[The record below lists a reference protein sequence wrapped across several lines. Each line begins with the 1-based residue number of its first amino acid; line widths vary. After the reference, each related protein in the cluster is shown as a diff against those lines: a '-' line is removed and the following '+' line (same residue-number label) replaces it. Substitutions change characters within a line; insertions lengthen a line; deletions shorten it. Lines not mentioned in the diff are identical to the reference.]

1 MINKHGRKM
10 RKTGYTIE
18 FAPLAPEAAACATK
32 NRITTRHYM
41 STCHI
46 SVPFT
51 LSSYVEGM
59 LSKTWGLKRSSVDEW
74 ADVLSAEGA
83 AL

>member
-1 MINKHGRKM
+1 MG
-10 RKTGYTIE
+10 KTGYTIA
-18 FAPLAPEAAACATK
+18 FAPLAPEAAACVTK
-32 NRITTRHYM
+32 KRITTRHYM

-59 LSKTWGLKRSSVDEW
+59 LSKAWGLKRSSVDER